1 MADLRNCTRGRQIDA
16 RRGSDPPRHDILAAR
31 GCAGLKVGIEIG
43 GTFTDLV
50 AAGPHGIQVVKVP
63 STPRSPDQGAFAAL
77 DAAGL
82 PFGAIQQL
90 VHGSTVAT
98 NAVLER
104 KGARLALLV
113 TQGFR
118 DLLLL
123 RRQDRQ
129 RIFDLFYRKPDPLVA
144 RQDVLEVPER
154 MLADGAV
161 ETALDPDAFA
171 PALRTFLARGGYD
184 AVAIC
189 LLNSFAN
196 PAHEWAAAA
205 LLRAAAPGLAVT
217 CSVDVTREFREFERA
232 STTVMSAYVQPVLDA
247 YLGRI
252 EARLAQGGF
261 TGQLG
266 VMQSNGGSA
275 PIGEMRRNA
284 VTALLSGPAAGVAG
298 AVRQAG
304 LSGCRNLVTLDIGG
318 TSADV
323 CLVEDGRA
331 GLARESEVGG
341 LPVQM
346 PMLDI
351 TTVGAGGGS
360 LAWVDEGGLLRV
372 GPRSAGADPGPAC
385 YGRGG
390 VQPTLTDAQVLCG
403 RIPAGKR
410 LAGGLVMD
418 ADAARAAF
426 EPLAA
431 ALGLSVEA
439 AADSV
444 VRIAVAHVVAA
455 IRLVSTRRGRDPR
468 DYVLVPYGGAGP
480 LHAAPVA
487 EELGIATVL
496 VPPNAGVLSAYGLIA
511 ADQSLYAGIT
521 RRIRIDDA
529 APATVRDCVAGL
541 RQELEARYPI
551 LDPAGRRR
559 LDVSLETRFA
569 GQAFEITVELP
580 EASLAGLT
588 TADLLQRFSDAH
600 RRIYRQAADTQTR
613 TVEIVSLRVGLHVP
627 QGDVPSLGR
636 HEHTLTPGP
645 ALIEDATA
653 TIWVP
658 PGWSAAADAAGN
670 LMMRRQA

>member
-1 MADLRNCTRGRQIDA
+1 MR
-16 RRGSDPPRHDILAAR
+16 
-31 GCAGLKVGIEIG
+31 VGIEIG

-50 AAGPHGIQVVKVP
+50 AAGPDGIQVAKVP
-63 STPRSPDQGAFAAL
+63 STPRSPDRGAFNALAASGL
-77 DAAGL
+77 SYAAVGH
-82 PFGAIQQL
+82 L

-123 RRQDRQ
+123 RRQDRL
-129 RIFDLFYRKPDPLVA
+129 RLFDLFYRKPEPLVA

-154 MLADGAV
+154 MLADGTA
-161 ETALDPDAFA
+161 ETALDPAAFA
-171 PALRTFLARGGYD
+171 PALHDFLTSGAYD
-184 AVAIC
+184 AVAVC

-196 PAHEWAAAA
+196 PVHE
-205 LLRAAAPGLAVT
+205 RAVASLVRDVAPGLAVT
-217 CSVDVTREFREFERA
+217 CSIDVTREFREFERA

-252 EARLAQGGF
+252 ETQLAEGGF
-261 TGQLG
+261 TGQIS

-275 PIGEMRRNA
+275 PVAEMRRNA

-298 AVRQAG
+298 AIRQAG

-323 CLVEDGRA
+323 CLIEDGRA
-331 GLARESEVGG
+331 GLSRESAVDG

-390 VQPTLTDAQVLCG
+390 TRPTLTDAQVLCG
-403 RIPAGKR
+403 RIPAGKH

-418 ADAARAAF
+418 AGAARTAF
-426 EPLAA
+426 APLAA
-431 ALGLSVEA
+431 ALGLSVEE

-444 VRIAVAHVVAA
+444 VRIAVANVVAA
-455 IRLVSTRRGRDPR
+455 IRLVSTQRGRDPR

-487 EELGIATVL
+487 EELGITTVL

-521 RRIRIDDA
+521 RRTRIDDA
-529 APATVRDCVAGL
+529 APAAIQASVAEL
-541 RQELEARYPI
+541 RQELEARYP
-551 LDPAGRRR
+551 AEGERR
-559 LDVSLETRFA
+559 LDVTLEARFV
-569 GQAFEITVELP
+569 GQAFEISVDLP
-580 EASLAGLT
+580 GAALPSLT
-588 TADLLQRFSDAH
+588 TADLLQRFSAAH
-600 RRIYRQAADTQTR
+600 QRIYNQAADLQR
-613 TVEIVSLRVGLHVP
+613 AVEIVSLRVGLHVP
-627 QGDVPSLGR
+627 QAAVPSLGR
-636 HEHTLTPGP
+636 HDHPPTPGP
-645 ALIEDATA
+645 AVIEDATA

-658 PGWSAAADAAGN
+658 PGWTAASDPAGN
-670 LMMRRQA
+670 LILRRQA